1 MDEILQKRAATFQD
15 ELGKLNGVK
24 ITLHV
29 DKDARPRFF
38 KPRSVPFIRLQSEGV
53 IEPVQFS
60 KWAAPIVAVVKS
72 DGGIRICGDYKTT
85 VNQVSQTECYPLP
98 KIEELFA
105 KLAGGKLFTKLDL
118 SHAYQQIELEDE
130 SRGYVVI
137 NTHKGLFRYNRLPF
151 GVSSAPAI
159 FQRTMESLLQDI
171 PGVAVYIDDILLT
184 GKTDE
189 EHLHTLDVVLQ
200 RLEQSGLRLKK
211 KCFFLQTS
219 VEYLGHRIDC
229 DRLHPTDEKVRAIR
243 DAPTPKN
250 VAELRSYLGL
260 VNYYGK
266 FFVHSFGAIIRP
278 PQERNTLVMG
288 DSTHSSIPENQGLT
302 PESPCTCPLR

>member
-1 MDEILQKRAATFQD
+1 M
-15 ELGKLNGVK
+15 
-24 ITLHV
+24 
-29 DKDARPRFF
+29 
-38 KPRSVPFIRLQSEGV
+38 
-53 IEPVQFS
+53 
-60 KWAAPIVAVVKS
+60 VKS

-211 KCFFLQTS
+211 KKCFFLQTS

-229 DRLHPTDEKVRAIR
+229 DGLHPTDEKVRAIR

-266 FFVHSFGAIIRP
+266 FLPQLSTVLASLYDLLKKETRWSGGLHTLKHSREPRTYSRKPLYLSTTIIRRTSSWHAMP
-278 PQERNTLVMG
+278 HRMGSER
-288 DSTHSSIPENQGLT
+288 
-302 PESPCTCPLR
+302 SPNGRWQ